1 MQEEP
6 QSVADILS
14 SIRTVLSREAETL
27 KTDVSNVQKPTIQ
40 PIQEEAIFELTPQM
54 QVSKGTLIT
63 PQTVMKTQASLEKL
77 NQIKPQANNG
87 LTNSVEEQLKPMLQD
102 WLNTHLPDIVE
113 RIVTQEVKRIINN
126 R

>member
-27 KTDVSNVQKPTIQ
+27 KTDVSTVQKPTIQ

-87 LTNSVEEQLKPMLQD
+87 LTNSVEEQLKPMLQE

>member
-27 KTDVSNVQKPTIQ
+27 KTDVSTVQKPTIQ

>member
-1 MQEEP
+1 MQEEQ

-27 KTDVSNVQKPTIQ
+27 KTDVSAISTPSIQ
-40 PIQEEAIFELTPQM
+40 PIHEENVFELTPQM
-54 QVSKGTLIT
+54 QVSKGTLVT

-77 NQIKPQANNG
+77 NQIKSQPQNG
-87 LTNSVEEQLKPMLQD
+87 LTNSVEEQLKPMLQE

>member
-27 KTDVSNVQKPTIQ
+27 KTDVSTVQKPTIQ

-113 RIVTQEVKRIINN
+113 RIVTQEVQRIINN

>member
-27 KTDVSNVQKPTIQ
+27 KTDVSSIQKPTIQ

-54 QVSKGTLIT
+54 QVSKGTLVT

-87 LTNSVEEQLKPMLQD
+87 LTNSVEEQLKPMLQE